1 MNRSS
6 FQTVSL
12 SRVTDGSAETADDCV
27 ACEEPLAI
35 ELVAADPSGAAVTK
49 TVAITMCTPGQP
61 RELAAGF
68 LLGEGI
74 VRALD
79 EVKAVF
85 SEGPRDEEGRQH
97 GVRVVLQPSVLVDWD
112 RLQRHFYASSS
123 CGVCGRTSLR
133 ALEMSGFDPA
143 PAPARP
149 FPVELLGALPER
161 LRTGQELFDRT
172 GGVHGAGIFD
182 WDGRALTVQEDVGRH
197 NAVDKAVG
205 ALFLRRRWPLRD
217 HVLVV
222 SGRASFEL
230 VQKAIAAR
238 IPLLVAVGAPSSLA
252 IAAADEFGVCV
263 AGFTKKRGFNIYT
276 HAAHIGTGAE
286 IKREVPA

>member
-6 FQTVSL
+6 LQPVVVA
-12 SRVTDGSAETADDCV
+12 RVGGGVVLRAEDNV
-27 ACEEPLAI
+27 AREEPLAI
-35 ELVAADPSGAAVTK
+35 ALVGADRAGAAVTR

-61 RELAAGF
+61 RELAVGF

-74 VRALD
+74 VRGLD

-85 SEGPRDEEGRQH
+85 SEGPSDEEGQQH
-97 GVRVVLQPSVLVDWD
+97 AVRVVLQPGARADWE
-112 RLQRHFYASSS
+112 RLQRNFYASSS
-123 CGVCGRTSLR
+123 CGVCGKTSLR
-133 ALEMSGFDPA
+133 ALELTGFAPVPA
-143 PAPARP
+143 PERP
-149 FPVELLGALPER
+149 FPADLISLLPER
-161 LRTGQELFDRT
+161 LRAAQELFDRT

-182 WDGRALTVQEDVGRH
+182 WTGQAVTVQEDVGRH

-205 ALFLRRRWPLRD
+205 ALFLRRRWPLRE
-217 HVLVV
+217 HALAV

-252 IAAADEFGVCV
+252 VAAADEFGVCV
-263 AGFTKKRGFNIYT
+263 IGFTKRSGCNVYT
-276 HAAHIGTGAE
+276 HPAHVGAE
-286 IKREVPA
+286 TAREVAA